1 MTDLLLARLERNSI
15 LSAISTDERPGDE
28 YPKARHPSLQT
39 TDRPA
44 TELNDLYDVLD
55 RVNEKTE
62 RNKTKQETLAAYR
75 RSYEESYTFYATE
88 SNKWDPVSYTRGH
101 GLSSA

>member
-28 YPKARHPSLQT
+28 YPKAGHPSLQT
-39 TDRPA
+39 TERPA
-44 TELNDLYDVLD
+44 TGLNDLYDVLD

-62 RNKTKQETLAAYR
+62 RNKSKQDTLAAYR
-75 RSYEESYTFYATE
+75 
-88 SNKWDPVSYTRGH
+88 
-101 GLSSA
+101 